1 MFPSVWLSVIFASS
15 LLEGIDG
22 PLFCTHSQAH
32 ACIHTAPFSI
42 FFFFALSPFS
52 MPLLSYSASLGCL
65 WQWHTV
71 VLCDGLTSGAAVP
84 HKGASSFNRYW
95 QGLSLSL
102 WIPATYCIFI
112 FSILSFSAHIPICE
126 SFCLPSF
133 HIICACHLFTF
144 HPFYFLC
151 FDSFFFFCGSTLLV
165 SFCVLWLHMEVNK
178 SPSLKCL
185 QLTQC
190 NITDSFLSTSGFKV
204 IIGGIWDDI
213 IKD

>member
-151 FDSFFFFCGSTLLV
+151 FDSFFFFVAVLSWWVSVSSDYTWRSTRALL
-165 SFCVLWLHMEVNK
+165 
-178 SPSLKCL
+178 
-185 QLTQC
+185 
-190 NITDSFLSTSGFKV
+190 
-204 IIGGIWDDI
+204 
-213 IKD
+213 